1 MMRSAMTSPT
11 VTRLRLVP
19 QAVAELGPI
28 SPELALVCPELADAA
43 REAEGDHTGVLL
55 DTPDLLLREL
65 GITLERR
72 RDGDSSS
79 WTLTLPRGEI
89 VARTGEDGDDPPE
102 QIADLLRAVIDGRDL
117 LPIPWHVDDA
127 DIARLQAQMWAQRR
141 ELLRHDPGSRL
152 GEDPENLHQLR
163 VASRRLRAFLRV
175 GRRVFDPAWEA
186 DVRTGLRQLAGAS
199 GPVRDL
205 DVLIDRLRAEVSDL
219 DPGEREAGEALLAE
233 LESERRELQRAL
245 VDVLGDRA
253 YLLLLERLALPMRV
267 ADQPVRISLRKR
279 AARELRRLVA
289 EVERLGDSPADD
301 ALHAL
306 RIRVKRV
313 RYAAELAG
321 RRSRRAGRV
330 VDAAR
335 RLQDV
340 LGDHQDAA
348 VAEERLRRLVE
359 RNVSTSAAFVAG
371 RLAERQRRK
380 RDELK
385 RELPAAWRRLR
396 RATRRFR

>member
-1 MMRSAMTSPT
+1 M
-11 VTRLRLVP
+11 LRLVP

-43 REAEGDHTGVLL
+43 REAERDHIGVLL
-55 DTPDLLLREL
+55 DTPDLLLREH

-72 RDGDSSS
+72 RDGDALR
-79 WTLTLPRGEI
+79 WTLTLPRGE
-89 VARTGEDGDDPPE
+89 VVERAGGEADDPPAE
-102 QIADLLRAVIDGRDL
+102 IADLLRAVGGGRGL
-117 LPIPWHVDDA
+117 GPLPWHVGDA
-127 DIARLQAQMWAQRR
+127 DITRLQAQVWAQRR

-152 GEDPENLHQLR
+152 GHDPENLHQLR
-163 VASRRLRAFLRV
+163 VAGRRLRAFLRV
-175 GRRVFDPAWEA
+175 ARRVFEPAWEA
-186 DVRTGLRQLAGAS
+186 DVRAGLRELAGAS

-205 DVLIDRLRAEVSDL
+205 DVLIDRLRAEVRGL
-219 DPGEREAGEALLAE
+219 DPVEREGGEALLAE

-245 VDVLGDRA
+245 VGVLGDPA
-253 YLLLLERLALPMRV
+253 YLLLLERLALPIQV
-267 ADQPVRISLRKR
+267 AEQPVRISLRNR

-289 EVERLGDSPADD
+289 EVDRLGDSPADE

-313 RYAAELAG
+313 RYATELAG
-321 RRSRRAGRV
+321 KRSRRAGPV
-330 VDAAR
+330 IDAAKL
-335 RLQDV
+335 LQDV

-359 RNVSTSAAFVAG
+359 SGVSTSAAFVAG
-371 RLAERQRRK
+371 RLAERQRLK

-396 RATRRFR
+396 RATRTFR